1 MNKKTPSERLEQY
14 SKEIAEDLKITEM
27 TLQDKSFDIPQRK
40 HYWVSKLIIEKQ
52 ELNKLK
58 REKKTIEKDVL
69 KAQQNGSDI
78 APVALTQNSMRKVIN
93 NTSIMQDILQQIE
106 DQELLVEYLEKTEKI
121 FAYITNDVKN
131 IIEIIQMQTM

>member
-14 SKEIAEDLKITEM
+14 SKEISEDLKITEM

-40 HYWVSKLIIEKQ
+40 HYWVSKLILEKQ
-52 ELNKLK
+52 ELNRLK

-69 KAQQNGSDI
+69 KAQQGGSDV

-131 IIEIIQMQTM
+131 IVEIIQMQTM